1 RPRLLTGRPGW
12 PQGRCNGHADDA
24 PVDELVGRSGG
35 TATVAPGS
43 RSGGFDHAI
52 PPSPPAPVSP
62 PRRARER
69 VGPVR
74 RMALAATAGGVAGA
88 PLASRAPGPTRQA
101 GGRSAPASGPA
112 ARAGASAQP
121 DAQGDISAIL
131 AKDVPAVVA
140 VTTDGGPNLGRGGG
154 GGGAATGFVIDPSG
168 VVVTND
174 HVVADARSISV

>member
-24 PVDELVGRSGG
+24 PVDEPVGRSGG

-74 RMALAATAGGVAGA
+74 RMALAATAGGLAGA
-88 PLASRAPGPTRQA
+88 LIASGALVLTRESD
-101 GGRSAPASGPA
+101 GSSAPASRTA

-121 DAQGDISAIL
+121 DAQGDISPIL
-131 AKDVPAVVA
+131 AHALPPLV
-140 VTTDGGPNLGRGGG
+140 
-154 GGGAATGFVIDPSG
+154 
-168 VVVTND
+168 
-174 HVVADARSISV
+174 